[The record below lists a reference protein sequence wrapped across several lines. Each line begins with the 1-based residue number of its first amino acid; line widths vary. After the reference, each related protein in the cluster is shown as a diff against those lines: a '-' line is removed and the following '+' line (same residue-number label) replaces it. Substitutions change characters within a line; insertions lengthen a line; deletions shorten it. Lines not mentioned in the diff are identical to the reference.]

1 MPRVHLV
8 TWSAAEA
15 QDRGHL
21 LKRAGFSV
29 ETTRLSPQVLRG
41 IKRLPDA
48 FVFDLS
54 RAPSL
59 GRDMALFIRQMAMT
73 RRVPLVFV
81 GGDPAKVAGIREV
94 LPDASYIKDWSGAV
108 SAVKWAIAHPPK
120 TPLVPGVFA
129 PYVGVPLA
137 QKLGIKPN
145 TSVALIGAPA
155 GFEHTIG
162 DLPPRATVRR
172 GGRDET
178 NITLWFA
185 RSRAELEAN
194 IETWKRRAAEGG
206 LWILWPKKPAKAD
219 INQVIV
225 RKTGLAHGLV
235 DFKIASVNATW
246 SGLRFTLRKAR

>member
-1 MPRVHLV
+1 MQRIHLV
-8 TWSAAEA
+8 AWSAAEA

-59 GRDMALFIRQMAMT
+59 GRDMALFIRQLAMT

-94 LPDASYIKDWSGAV
+94 LPDASYITDWSGAV
-108 SAVKWAIAHPPK
+108 LAVKRAIANPPE

-129 PYVGVPLA
+129 PFAKVPLA
-137 QKLGIKPN
+137 QKLGIDPVHFGMIVIVN
-145 TSVALIGAPA
+145 LLIGTNTPPFGIALFITMQIA
-155 GFEHTIG
+155 RVSFAAITRAV
-162 DLPPRATVRR
+162 LPFLIPMIATLLL
-172 GGRDET
+172 
-178 NITLWFA
+178 ITFF
-185 RSRAELEAN
+185 
-194 IETWKRRAAEGG
+194 
-206 LWILWPKKPAKAD
+206 P
-219 INQVIV
+219 
-225 RKTGLAHGLV
+225 GLV
-235 DFKIASVNATW
+235 LFLPNLFK
-246 SGLRFTLRKAR
+246 

>member
-1 MPRVHLV
+1 MQRIHLV
-8 TWSAAEA
+8 AWSAAEA

-59 GRDMALFIRQMAMT
+59 GRDLALFIRQLAMT

-81 GGDPAKVAGIREV
+81 GGDPTKVAGVREV
-94 LPDASYIKDWSGAV
+94 LPDASYINDWSGAV
-108 SAVKWAIAHPPK
+108 SAVKRAIAHPPQ

-129 PYVGVPLA
+129 PFAGVPLA

-145 TSVALIGAPA
+145 TSVALINAPD
-155 GFEHTIG
+155 GFERTLG
-162 DLPPRATVRR
+162 SLPPRATVRR
-172 GGRDET
+172 GVRDDT
-178 NITLWFA
+178 NITLWFV
-185 RSRAELEAN
+185 RSRAEVDAN
-194 IETWKRRAAEGG
+194 IDRMKPRAAGGG
-206 LWILWPKKPAKAD
+206 LWILWPKKTGKAD
-219 INQVIV
+219 INQIV
-225 RKTGLAHGLV
+225 VRRIGLAHGLV

>member
-1 MPRVHLV
+1 MQRIHLV
-8 TWSAAEA
+8 AWSAAEA

-59 GRDMALFIRQMAMT
+59 GRDMALFIRQLAMT

-94 LPDASYIKDWSGAV
+94 LPDASYISDWSGAV
-108 SAVKWAIAHPPK
+108 SAVKRAIANPPE

-129 PYVGVPLA
+129 PFARVPLA

-145 TSVALIGAPA
+145 TSIALINAPDA
-155 GFEHTIG
+155 FEHTIG
-162 DLPPRATVRR
+162 NLPPRATVRR
-172 GGRDET
+172 GVRDDT
-178 NITLWFA
+178 TITLWFA
-185 RSRAELEAN
+185 RGRAELDAN
-194 IETWKRRAAEGG
+194 IAQMRPRAAGGG
-206 LWILWPKKPAKAD
+206 LWILWPKRSGKAD
-219 INQVIV
+219 INQLVV
-225 RKTGLAHGLV
+225 RKIGLAHGLV

-246 SGLRFTLRKAR
+246 SGLRFTLRKKR